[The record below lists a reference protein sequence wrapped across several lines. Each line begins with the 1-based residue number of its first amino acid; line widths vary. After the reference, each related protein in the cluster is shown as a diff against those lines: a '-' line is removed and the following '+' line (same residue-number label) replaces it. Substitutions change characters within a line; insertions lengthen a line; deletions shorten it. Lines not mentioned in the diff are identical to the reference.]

1 MGHSIVSP
9 TCSTQRTVPRY
20 TCVAVTEIVESTS
33 QTCIEGKIREI
44 SRKGCY
50 VDSLNP
56 FPVGTLLNL
65 LISRNQGSFATKG
78 KVIYVHEGLGWESY
92 FSIRSAT
99 NWKSSTI
106 GSLSILVAL
115 THCSNQALTSV
126 CVEMPKKNMVPC
138 TRRVS

>member
-1 MGHSIVSP
+1 VGHSIVSP

-78 KVIYVHEGLGWESY
+78 KVIYVHEGFGMGVVFLDPIHDQLEILDYWLAEHP
-92 FSIRSAT
+92 RST
-99 NWKSSTI
+99 D
-106 GSLSILVAL
+106 AL
-115 THCSNQALTSV
+115 
-126 CVEMPKKNMVPC
+126 
-138 TRRVS
+138 